1 MSFYAR
7 GEIGAAGCGLASAV
21 LEIRAHS
28 PSLPSA
34 LTSSLDSCSNHRPKK
49 GRVALVAVYAARDLV
64 PGEELFVHYGDD
76 IGRGYAVGDP
86 APAVFKYE
94 ITAEEL
100 PYNWLPPC
108 SNALRDGYRSD

>member
-34 LTSSLDSCSNHRPKK
+34 LTSSLDSCSNHRAKK
-49 GRVALVAVYAARDLV
+49 GRIALVAVYAARDLV
-64 PGEELFVHYGDD
+64 PGEELFAHYGDD
-76 IGRGYAVGDP
+76 IGRDYAVGDP
-86 APAVFKYE
+86 APELFKYE
-94 ITAEEL
+94 LPTDEL
-100 PYNWLPPC
+100 PYNWLLPGAK
-108 SNALRDGYRSD
+108 ALRDGYRSE